1 MDRNQFWTQLEN
13 EHARAE
19 AFCRRLTGSRERGDD
34 LYQEAVL
41 KGCLSCQ
48 SLREAQSFRPWLYR
62 IIVNLYRNSRREP
75 WWRRFVSLSAETVEG
90 ASGWD
95 PSSSLNA
102 QRWLER
108 AFSAVG
114 PEERSLVTLFEIEGW
129 TIAEL
134 SQLLNRPAG
143 TIKARL
149 SRARARM
156 RRKLM
161 PHSVRDERDLPAT
174 LKPEEAPVCVV
185 TKPEPE

>member
-19 AFCRRLTGSRERGDD
+19 AFCRRLTGSREKGDD

-41 KGCLSCQ
+41 KGCMNCQ
-48 SLREAQSFRPWLYR
+48 SLREEQSFRPWLYR

-75 WWRRFVSLSAETVEG
+75 WWRRLVSLSAESIGG
-90 ASGWD
+90 APGWD
-95 PSSSLNA
+95 PSGSLYA

-108 AFSAVG
+108 AFSAVA

-134 SQLLNRPAG
+134 SQLLNRPPG

-149 SRARARM
+149 SRARAKM

-161 PHSVRDERDLPAT
+161 AYPVCSERNLSAT
-174 LKPEEAPVCVV
+174 LKPEEAPVCIV